1 MEVLAETLT
10 AVNEGQPQDSNP
22 PPAKWPEPLVEDFN
36 DPDWPS
42 LNSSDDEIRRWVL
55 ENKKL
60 MMRVVTW
67 NLCAKPPPQQSK
79 LAEKLLPKK
88 YVYSLFHF

>member
-1 MEVLAETLT
+1 MEVLAESLST
-10 AVNEGQPQDSNP
+10 VSEGQPNP
-22 PPAKWPEPLVEDFN
+22 PPAKWPEPVVEDFN

-42 LNSSDDEIRRWVL
+42 LSGSDEEVRRWVL

-67 NLCAKPPPQQSK
+67 NLCAKPPPHQSK

-88 YVYSLFHF
+88 